1 MILRIETKL
10 TISSTAMQTPIQ
22 EANQYLSIPLHDMKR
37 IKVYRLQYEAESI
50 ALELLKE
57 QASEILAD
65 PIMETCHFQDWN
77 PAQSDEKKASPSY
90 VVECQYRAGV
100 TDNIAR
106 TAEEAFSILG
116 TQCTVATATLSLL
129 YGEISR
135 EQAIRIGTELLGNT
149 LIQDIQIYS
158 WQEFL
163 ILNRF
168 DAVSF
173 PEVKLEAQTSLY
185 QVFDASLPKET
196 WNTWS
201 VDNCWALSLEEIEH
215 IQSYFQN
222 SDVQKHRTQIGLPA
236 QPTDVE
242 VEVIAQSWSEHCKHK
257 IFAADVDYQEGEFGD
272 EYTRLGNLKISS
284 LFKTFIKSATTEIEQ
299 EREIPWLRSVFH
311 DNAGVVDFDPYIDLA
326 IKVET
331 HNSPSALDPYGGAIT
346 GILGVNRD
354 ILGVGMGAKP
364 IGNMDVFCF
373 ADPKWPLDGDQD
385 LMPVGLKQPRRLLEG
400 VHKGV
405 EDGGNTSGI
414 PTINGAIF
422 FDQDYAGKPLVF
434 VGTVGIMPKVLPN
447 GVSGVQ
453 KEIGVGDFIYM
464 VGGAIGAD
472 GIHGATF
479 SSLELNENSPAT
491 AVQIGDPIT
500 QKRTMDFLLEARD
513 LGLFSCLTD
522 NGAGGLSSSVGE
534 MAILSGGARLDL
546 AKAPTKYPN
555 LKPWELMISESQE
568 RMTFSVPPASSQAF
582 EDLAKRRG
590 VLAMNL
596 GEFTDSGDLEVY
608 YGSELVGLLNLDF
621 LHESLPAMKI
631 PARWNGPM
639 ERRSWIQRD
648 GRIASDQASQTEKLY
663 TLLASP
669 NIVSKER
676 WVRQY
681 DHEVQGATHIKPF
694 GGSTQKGP
702 NDSGVL
708 WLYPHGGAKESTV
721 CVGCGLQPRIS
732 LYDPYL
738 MAQYAVDEA
747 VRNVVATGGDID
759 NTCILDNFCWPD
771 PVQSKKTPDG
781 DLKMGQL
788 VRTCKGLYDI
798 AKTYGTPLVSG
809 KDSMKNDF
817 RGRNGKGEPLTIS
830 ILPTLL
836 VTAMSKGSLTRS
848 QSSSFKNS
856 GDIIYWI
863 GNRDAGLAASEY
875 AEHFHID
882 AKDDYVAPVNLETN
896 LSVYRK
902 LKEVM
907 ELGLIASI
915 HDCSD
920 GGVLCALAESCFG
933 EMLGIKIDLP
943 DLSDVTCFAEGT
955 GQFVISVPEDSAQK
969 FEKLWQGLPFLP
981 LGQVK
986 LTPRFI
992 VNQNIDEDISDL
1004 LTAWTREL

>member
-10 TISSTAMQTPIQ
+10 TIASTAMETPIQ
-22 EANQYLSIPLHDMKR
+22 EANQYLSIPLRDMKR
-37 IKVYRLQYEAESI
+37 IKVYRLQYAPKSI
-50 ALELLKE
+50 DLQLLKT
-57 QASEILAD
+57 QSSEILAD
-65 PIMETCHFQDWN
+65 PIMEACHFRDWD
-77 PAQSDEKKASPSY
+77 PSQSDDKNTPSY
-90 VVECQYRAGV
+90 VVEIQYRAGV

-106 TAEEAFSILG
+106 TAEEAYQCLG
-116 TQCTVATATLSLL
+116 TECTVATGTLSLL
-129 YGEISR
+129 YGEITKG
-135 EQAIRIGTELLGNT
+135 QAKRIGTELLGNS
-149 LIQDIQIYS
+149 LIQDIQVYS

-163 ILNRF
+163 ALDRF
-168 DAVSF
+168 EAVSF
-173 PEVKLEAQTSLY
+173 PEVKLDKEESLY
-185 QVFDASLPKET
+185 QVFDANLSKET

-215 IQSYFQN
+215 IQNYFLN
-222 SDVQKHRTQIGLPA
+222 PEVQKYRIQRDLPV

-257 IFAADVDYQEGEFGD
+257 IFAADVDYQEGEFG
-272 EYTRLGNLKISS
+272 EQHAHLGNQKISS

-299 EREIPWLRSVFH
+299 ERELPWLRSVFH
-311 DNAGVVDFDPYIDLA
+311 DNAGVVDFDPYLDLA

-373 ADPKWPLDGDQD
+373 ADPRWPLDGEQD

-405 EDGGNTSGI
+405 EDGGNTSGV

-434 VGTVGIMPKVLPN
+434 VGTVGIMPKELPN

-453 KEIGVGDFIYM
+453 KEIGLGDLIYM

-568 RMTFSVPPASSQAF
+568 RMTFSVPPDSAQAF
-582 EDLAKRRG
+582 EQLAKRRG
-590 VLAMNL
+590 VLATNL
-596 GEFTDSGDLEVY
+596 GEFTDSGNLEVFY
-608 YGSELVGLLNLDF
+608 EAELVALLNLDF

-631 PARWNGPM
+631 PARWNGPI
-639 ERRSWIQRD
+639 ERSSWIQRD
-648 GRIASDQASQTEKLY
+648 GRKNPDQSSQTEKLY
-663 TLLASP
+663 TLLSSP

-681 DHEVQGATHIKPF
+681 DHEVQGATHVKPF

-708 WLYPHGGAKESTV
+708 WLYPHGGSQESTV

-747 VRNVVATGGDID
+747 IRNVVATGGDID
-759 NTCILDNFCWPD
+759 QTCILDNFCWPD

-856 GDIIYWI
+856 GDQIYWI
-863 GNRDAGLAASEY
+863 GNRDAGLTGSEY
-875 AEHFHID
+875 AEHFHTD
-882 AKDDYVAPVNLETN
+882 ANEDYVAPVALETN
-896 LSVYRK
+896 LAVYRK

-907 ELGLIASI
+907 ELGLIASV
-915 HDCSD
+915 HDISD
-920 GGVLCALAESCFG
+920 GGILCALAESCFG
-933 EMLGIKIDLP
+933 EMLGIEIELP
-943 DLSDVTCFAEGT
+943 DLDNQTCFAEGT
-955 GQFVISVPEDSAQK
+955 GQFVISVPADSVKEFED
-969 FEKLWQGLPFLP
+969 LWQGLPVLKV
-981 LGQVK
+981 GRVTK
-986 LTPRFI
+986 ESRFI
-992 VNQNIDEDISDL
+992 VNQTINENTSAL